1 MKKTRF
7 TALVLALVMCICSVP
22 FATAEGDSENVIS
35 FETGGYAVYGKNYF
49 TVGYSVYDKL
59 GNYVGE
65 IPEEELWDH
74 PVHTIGDNCIIT
86 ADSYLDTFEG
96 YSIYNVENGN
106 IVKKSSYPISDVI
119 LTTLSVLTPTVS
131 LLLSTVRK

>member
-7 TALVLALVMCICSVP
+7 TAFVLALVMCICSVP
-22 FATAEGDSENVIS
+22 FATAEGDLENVIS
-35 FETGGYAVYGKNYF
+35 FETGAYAVYGKNYF

-65 IPEEELWDH
+65 IPEEDLWDH

-106 IVKKSSYPISDVI
+106 IVIGLGAGTITNLGKYLK
-119 LTTLSVLTPTVS
+119 
-131 LLLSTVRK
+131 